1 MLTKSNT
8 YALDILSFHPEL
20 KVNGE
25 RRYTTK
31 IGLFFTIIAVALV
44 LTLSVFFLIQTFDR
58 QNLNLVFSQDSTIYP
73 VTNLTDIPFTMTVH
87 GRYAAFP
94 EQQRVF
100 SVKAQ
105 FVEYFTKPN
114 AQGVPT
120 VSFRIT
126 PVPMV
131 PCELE
136 KHFGQYKYMFKDAM
150 MTYRY
155 CAVPGSVNMT
165 LYGKWG
171 DTKNGNSHLD
181 VRIFKCDNK
190 TVTGDRTCY
199 DDATINKYLGNAYT
213 TIQYVDFDIQPKNYT
228 NPLIPI
234 YQSEMLQFGTGLYKT
249 FYSIRTNT
257 QIRTDEG
264 FLFEDFYQI
273 TSSSYARTETVVTD
287 KAEDPSFGIAQ
298 YIVYHNKRVE
308 IYTRSYMKIQQ
319 LLANI
324 GGVLKAILIIA
335 HLIVNQISLSQF
347 KLYMIN
353 LLFSFGQPR
362 EKNEKCSLT
371 SLKNCHTRTPSK
383 ASLKGNTTKESQL

>member
-1 MLTKSNT
+1 
-8 YALDILSFHPEL
+8 
-20 KVNGE
+20 
-25 RRYTTK
+25 
-31 IGLFFTIIAVALV
+31 
-44 LTLSVFFLIQTFDR
+44 
-58 QNLNLVFSQDSTIYP
+58 
-73 VTNLTDIPFTMTVH
+73 LTDIPFTMTVH

-94 EQQRVF
+94 EQERVF

-114 AQGVPT
+114 DQGVPT

-131 PCELE
+131 QCDLE

-190 TVTGDRTCY
+190 TVTGGKPCY
-199 DDATINKYLGNAYT
+199 DDATLNKYLANAYT
-213 TIQYVDFDIQPKNYT
+213 TIQYVDFDIEPKNYT
-228 NPLIPI
+228 NPFTPI

-264 FLFEDFYQI
+264 FVFEDFRQI

-308 IYTRSYMKIQQ
+308 IYSRSYTKIQQ

-324 GGVLKAILIIA
+324 GGVVKAILLVA
-335 HLIVNQISLSQF
+335 HLIVNQISLVEF
-347 KLYMIN
+347 KLYLVN
-353 LLFSFGQPR
+353 LLFSFGIAK
-362 EKNEKCSLT
+362 EKNEKNTMNSLARN
-371 SLKNCHTRTPSK
+371 SLKTSHSK
-383 ASLKGNTTKESQL
+383 SISKKPLKDNTTKDFQM